1 VLQTQTQG
9 SSGTIPGITSVHTDL
24 PGFDSIGSSNYP
36 FAHKR
41 IDTDPLGHVTTYRFD
56 SLNRLTSVTNA
67 ESNTRTITYDGINK
81 VSETDFKGQSTGY
94 VYDSLDCTA
103 PLGIGGVSP
112 NSYRTSLYRRTAD
125 KNAISSSSHWQAAMI
140 PASPPP
146 LSDQNRLTI
155 TIEVMY
161 KLSL

>member
-9 SSGTIPGITSVHTDL
+9 SSGTIPGIISVHTDL

-67 ESNTRTITYDGINK
+67 ELNTRTITYHSMNK
-81 VSETDFKGQSTGY
+81 VSETGFKGQSTGY

-103 PLGIGGVSP
+103 PLGIGGGFRRI
-112 NSYRTSLYRRTAD
+112 RTGRACTGEPLIRMPLVRL
-125 KNAISSSSHWQAAMI
+125 AIGK
-140 PASPPP
+140 PP
-146 LSDQNRLTI
+146 
-155 TIEVMY
+155 
-161 KLSL
+161 